1 MSRPTTRLP
10 LPSCMGLADLS
21 AGLDDGSGLGLKYVC
36 LDYSKVFGPSY
47 HGVVST
53 SQEPS
58 RLFDLLD

>member
-1 MSRPTTRLP
+1 
-10 LPSCMGLADLS
+10 MGLADLS